1 MVGKEIMEKEE
12 RKRMEELL
20 CVVAKNYKAKDESI
34 SKKVTLSPA
43 ESRLLLVLLD
53 SGHMTIGS
61 IARKMDVAAS
71 RITRLVDS
79 LVEGKYVRRKSD
91 PADRRRLWVMLTPK
105 GDEIADKLSLCSKD
119 YHKKVIDS
127 IPTGKHGQLLESLDL
142 LVVGLEKANKEGY

>member
-1 MVGKEIMEKEE
+1 MEKEE

-20 CVVAKNYKAKDESI
+20 CVLAQNFKAKDESI
-34 SKKVTLSPA
+34 SKRVTLSPA
-43 ESRLLLVLLD
+43 ESRLLLVLLV

-79 LVEGKYVRRKSD
+79 LVEGKYVKRKSD
-91 PADRRRLWVMLTPK
+91 PADRRRLWVKLTPK

-119 YHKKVIDS
+119 YYKKVMSS
-127 IPTGKHGQLLESLDL
+127 IPASKHGQLLESLES
-142 LVVGLEKANKEGY
+142 LVVGLEKANREGY